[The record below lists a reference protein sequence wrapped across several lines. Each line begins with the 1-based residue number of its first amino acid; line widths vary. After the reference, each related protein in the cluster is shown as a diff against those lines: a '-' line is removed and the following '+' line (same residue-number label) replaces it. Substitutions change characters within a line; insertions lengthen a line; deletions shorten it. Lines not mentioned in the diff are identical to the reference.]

1 MWMKRVS
8 VVCALLVAAATTLA
22 AQNRKEFKYTA
33 APGASLTI
41 VNEFGPVTLKP
52 ASGRQVLIIATL
64 HSAKVEIDSSQT
76 SNRIEARTHLL
87 EKVNEQEGRV
97 DYEVSVP
104 ANLSVLV
111 RAATGPIEVQKL
123 QSDITLKGDTARVN
137 VRDLANVN
145 VNVQTVGGPI
155 ELANVSG
162 GNVEIMSTDGAVN
175 LTAVSGPNVRVNSAS
190 GNITYDGDFGSSGHY
205 SLTNHSGNIDVT
217 LPSSAS
223 FDLMA
228 RSMTGSVQNDFSL
241 QKKSHGLKLVEDGRS
256 SIGTSNTGACSV
268 QLRSFSGKIRVK
280 KR

>member
-33 APGASLTI
+33 APGANLTI

-52 ASGRQVLIIATL
+52 ASGRQVLIVATL
-64 HSAKVEIDSSQT
+64 RSDKVEIDSSQNG
-76 SNRIEARTHLL
+76 NRIEARTHFL

-104 ANLSVLV
+104 ANVSVLV
-111 RAATGPIEVQKL
+111 RAATGPIEAQKL
-123 QSDITLKGDTARVN
+123 QANLSLKGDTARIN

-145 VNVQTVGGPI
+145 LNVQTVGGPI
-155 ELANVSG
+155 ELANITG
-162 GNVEIMSTDGAVN
+162 GPVEVMSTDGAVT
-175 LTAVSGPNVRVNSAS
+175 LTAVTGPKVRVNSAS
-190 GNITYDGDFGSSGHY
+190 GSITYDGDFGSSGQY

-217 LPSSAS
+217 LPASAS
-223 FDLMA
+223 IDLVA
-228 RSMTGSVQNDFSL
+228 RSMTGSVQNDFPL
-241 QKKSHGLKLVEDGRS
+241 QKKSHSLNLVEDGRS
-256 SIGTSNTGACSV
+256 SVGTSNSGASSV
-268 QLRSFSGKIRVK
+268 QLRSISGKIRVK